1 MMRGRAKVGSDIA
14 GASLWSNVMR
24 KSTELPLQNRRFPL
38 CARPA
43 NQTAETTMAQRT
55 WIGGG
60 NNDAGN
66 PASWSPAGAPQS
78 GEHLVVPFTEPG
90 AKVTLNVAS
99 NDLAGDTL
107 TINSGADATVNMSH
121 QAIVAAQC
129 YLGTGTFNLSQRAKL
144 DLSVGGGVLHA
155 TATVNMAGHDALT
168 VHDDGDAYV
177 NLAAN
182 AAWVGGFDVARANF
196 GAFLMVNGGSHAS
209 FRNTTSVLHPFGSA
223 IIGADV
229 RGPGTFTVDSG
240 AQLEFKASVARGQSV
255 TLADD
260 GPGIGAPPAKV
271 SIDDP
276 GQFHGSIDLQSGEID
291 LAGLS
296 QADSYRFDNDVLS
309 IFAGNEIIGSL
320 RLHDASQFGFAA
332 ETTATGVRVF
342 SIADPLQPA
351 SGLPL
356 HSLA

>member
-1 MMRGRAKVGSDIA
+1 MMRGRAEVGLGIA
-14 GASLWSNVMR
+14 APRLWSNVMR
-24 KSTELPLQNRRFPL
+24 KSAELPLQNLAFPL

-60 NNDAGN
+60 SNDAGK
-66 PASWSPAGAPQS
+66 PVSWSPAGAPQS
-78 GEHLVVPFTEPG
+78 GDHLVVPFTEPG
-90 AKVTLNVAS
+90 AKTTLNVTGD
-99 NDLAGDTL
+99 DLAGDTL

-129 YLGTGTFNLSQRAKL
+129 YLGTGTFNLSQHANL

-155 TATVNMAGHDALT
+155 KATVNMAGHDALT
-168 VHDDGDAYV
+168 VHDDGNAYV
-177 NLAAN
+177 NLTAN
-182 AAWVGGFDVARANF
+182 SAWVGGFDVASANF
-196 GAFLMVNGGSHAS
+196 GAFLVVNGGAHAS

-223 IIGADV
+223 TIGADV

-240 AQLEFKASVARGQSV
+240 ARLEFKASVARGQSV
-255 TLADD
+255 TLADN
-260 GPGIGAPPAKV
+260 GPGIEAPPAKV

-276 GQFHGSIDLQSGEID
+276 AQFRGSIDLRSGEID

-296 QADSYRFDNDVLS
+296 QADSYRFNNDMLS
-309 IFAGNEIIGSL
+309 IFAGNKVIESL
-320 RLHDASQFGFAA
+320 RLHDASQFGFVAEKTAA
-332 ETTATGVRVF
+332 GVSVV
-342 SIADPLQPA
+342 SITDPSQPPL
-351 SGLPL
+351 GLPL